1 MQSSMGTLPNGES
14 IFAPDSKPLYLQG
27 VHELYTELKESEKKR
42 GEKALQITRL
52 QEKLSRCEEELGEF
66 EAHLQRVRTEGAAAG
81 LMAAPEK
88 VPVQRRRNSFG
99 SAVTRSAAAVSAV
112 TRSASA
118 ATRSLSFTPR
128 PKVGVSVG
136 TPPPAAPR
144 ASSSAPGRGVFYPA
158 HSPAALRAGEP
169 AARPAVQRFF
179 DSPAALRAAAA
190 STMQA
195 GAHALL
201 WQQQLDAVS
210 KGRQE
215 LRDQLNREQER
226 SRELESANAQFFS
239 ANARDAKSID
249 RLRNERNALQVQ
261 CNELESANAQ
271 FNECTSRLRNER
283 NALQAQ
289 CNELKKE
296 RAPAVVPLGVNNG
309 RVSSFFRR

>member
-1 MQSSMGTLPNGES
+1 MAHGNGH
-14 IFAPDSKPLYLQG
+14 DN
-27 VHELYTELKESEKKR
+27 
-42 GEKALQITRL
+42 
-52 QEKLSRCEEELGEF
+52 
-66 EAHLQRVRTEGAAAG
+66 
-81 LMAAPEK
+81 APE
-88 VPVQRRRNSFG
+88 
-99 SAVTRSAAAVSAV
+99 
-112 TRSASA
+112 
-118 ATRSLSFTPR
+118 
-128 PKVGVSVG
+128 
-136 TPPPAAPR
+136 
-144 ASSSAPGRGVFYPA
+144 
-158 HSPAALRAGEP
+158 SPAAQGSTLR
-169 AARPAVQRFF
+169 V

-195 GAHALL
+195 GAHARL

-271 FNECTSRLRNER
+271 FNECTNRLRNER

-309 RVSSFFRR
+309 RAKGLWRRSR